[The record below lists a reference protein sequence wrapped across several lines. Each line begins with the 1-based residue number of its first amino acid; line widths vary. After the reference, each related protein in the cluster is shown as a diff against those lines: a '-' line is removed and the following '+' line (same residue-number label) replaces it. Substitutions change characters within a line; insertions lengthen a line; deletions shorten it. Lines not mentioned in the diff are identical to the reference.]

1 MKSQLQIYT
10 SFVSVK
16 NLKRCTD
23 LNLVPIF
30 AMKKIFNSEIIG
42 IYSGTALHF
51 PELSPSN
58 ELYHNFID
66 NKIDF
71 DSYIESYKEELV
83 SDLDLNE
90 IISKLEMLADLCEA
104 SGVVLMTYGRDARM
118 SYRLAL
124 GEILN
129 ESDLLEKTVYE
140 IG

>member
-58 ELYHNFID
+58 SLYHSYID
-66 NKIDF
+66 NNIDF
-71 DSYIESYKEELV
+71 DTYTKSYKEELLN
-83 SDLDLNE
+83 LDLSE
-90 IISKLEMLADLCEA
+90 VISRLEMLTDLCEA
-104 SGVVLMTYGRDARM
+104 SGVVLMTYGRDVRS

-129 ESDLLEKTVYE
+129 ESELLEKMVYE